1 MLIIKIRE
9 TTDYAKNAMLDQILS
24 KLRLEGDQAFGS
36 HAGIELKS
44 AFQAIVSLPH
54 QRAVGYEAL
63 IRGTA
68 TDGRS
73 VAPPQLFES
82 AKSLQDLV
90 YLDRLCRALHLWN
103 FKLADSGGNWLF
115 LNIAPE
121 VIVHGWRFGFF
132 FEQLL
137 ELIGIRPE
145 RVVIEIMES
154 PLLEERQLDQSVGF
168 YRELGCLIAI
178 DDFGAGHSNFQRIW
192 RIKPHIVKLDQSMVR
207 HAVNNAVARR
217 MLPNIVATLH
227 EAGSLVLIEG
237 VETREEAMIAMHAN
251 IDLVQGYYF
260 GTPRVSV
267 QAAEEARPAV
277 EELFGQYALDISK
290 QNGRS
295 RYQHHIQAMLVA
307 KQALQT
313 GAEDFENL
321 DGIRQLL
328 ALPGADRC
336 YLLGGDGVQIG
347 GSVVA
352 DHCYATSG
360 GRFAPLAAGNRASWL
375 RRPYLLRALHGSEE
389 VHLTRPYLSVATGRL
404 CVTLSVAYPFG
415 GSPRILCY
423 DLDHETLEAA
433 PAVNAPVIE
442 LAVAF

>member
-1 MLIIKIRE
+1 
-9 TTDYAKNAMLDQILS
+9 MLDQILS
-24 KLRLEGDQAFGS
+24 KIRLEGD
-36 HAGIELKS
+36 HALGHHQNVELSS

-63 IRGTA
+63 IRGRA
-68 TDGRS
+68 LDGS
-73 VAPPQLFES
+73 VVAPPQLFES

-90 YLDRLCRALHLWN
+90 YLDRLCRALHLQN
-103 FKLADSGGNWLF
+103 FKRADSRDNWLF

-121 VIVHGWRFGFF
+121 VIVHGWRFGIFF
-132 FEQLL
+132 AELLKLL
-137 ELIGIRPE
+137 EIRPE

-154 PLLEERQLDQSVGF
+154 PLLEERQLNRSVDF

-192 RIKPHIVKLDQSMVR
+192 RIKPHIVKLDQSIVR
-207 HAVNNAVARR
+207 HAVNNPVARR

-237 VETREEAMIAMHAN
+237 VETHEEAMIAMHAN

-260 GTPRVSV
+260 GTPRMGV
-267 QAAEEARPAV
+267 QDAEEVRPVVA
-277 EELFGQYALDISK
+277 ELFGQYALDIAKRS
-290 QNGRS
+290 GRS
-295 RYQHHIQAMLVA
+295 RYPHHIQAMLVA

-313 GAEDFENL
+313 GAEDLESL
-321 DGIRQLL
+321 DCIRQLL

-336 YLLGGDGVQIG
+336 YLLGSDGVQIG
-347 GSVVA
+347 GSVLA
-352 DHCYATSG
+352 DHRYGTAS

-375 RRPYLLRALHGSEE
+375 RRPYLLRALQGSED

-433 PAVNAPVIE
+433 PIDDAMVIE
-442 LAVAF
+442 SAAAL